1 MTHLKSSRDLLN
13 STPKKDLEP
22 DTQVAVVEDADK
34 TDIAGRDLVHGD
46 GGTLGLDTADDLR
59 RDD

>member
-1 MTHLKSSRDLLN
+1 MTDPKYSRDLLN
-13 STPKKDLEP
+13 STPMKDLER
-22 DTQVAVVEDADK
+22 DSQEAVVEDADR

>member
-1 MTHLKSSRDLLN
+1 MTDSKSSRDLRN
-13 STPKKDLEP
+13 STPKKDLER
-22 DTQVAVVEDADK
+22 DAQEAVVEDADK
-34 TDIAGRDLVHGD
+34 TDIAGRDLVHGE